1 MLLSLALYFSL
12 STMATIGYGT
22 SDYYFGDCWT
32 PFILVLLQVFSAI
45 VFSALAVGLLF
56 QRISRG
62 QKRGRTIVFSD
73 TAVIRKVGG
82 RWVTKSKLTL
92 VLAVLISLQLISHCF
107 SPRHSW
113 YFMLRVAE
121 LRKRH
126 VIGAKVRLY
135 CVMHERCPVSVPDG
149 DGEVVELETAYFV
162 SHPLSLLNGPSSP
175 EINNEEGANPNVTY
189 EQSILMGLPHVVVH
203 RLDSFSP
210 MLPPRPRWY
219 DERGTAH
226 RPGVSISTTSSEGD
240 RLACANADAVAQGIT
255 SNEDIT
261 DFLHDR
267 QAEIIAML
275 EGTCE
280 VTGMALQARQSYR
293 LEDISFHH
301 TFAPCVFPVGPKQ
314 AITRGRWNPFAK
326 KVARVDQDDVNPR
339 DSGDEVYN
347 NHRNATLEIDFSQF
361 HLLIPAPHDSMS
373 CPYIPSSSAG

>member
-1 MLLSLALYFSL
+1 MDINNHMEALYFSL

-82 RWVTKSKLTL
+82 
-92 VLAVLISLQLISHCF
+92 
-107 SPRHSW
+107 SW

-135 CVMHERCPVSVPDG
+135 CVMHERCPVSVPGG
-149 DGEVVELETAYFV
+149 DEEGVELETAYFV
-162 SHPLSLLNGPSSP
+162 SHPLSLLNGPSSS
-175 EINNEEGANPNVTY
+175 EINNEEGANPNFTY
-189 EQSILMGLPHVVVH
+189 EQNILMGLPHVVVH

-219 DERGTAH
+219 NERGTSH
-226 RPGVSISTTSSEGD
+226 SLGVSISTTSSEGD
-240 RLACANADAVAQGIT
+240 RQTCANADVVAQGIT
-255 SNEDIT
+255 SNKDIA
-261 DFLHDR
+261 DFFHDR
-267 QAEIIAML
+267 QAEIIALL